1 MKKISIL
8 FLIAL
13 IGTIASVLT
22 LIIAIATQSFLLAQ
36 IALGIACVFFVA
48 TALTSNKKIKKN

>member
-1 MKKISIL
+1 MKKFSIL

-36 IALGIACVFFVA
+36 IVFGIACVFCVA
-48 TALTSNKKIKKN
+48 TALTSNKQIKKH